1 MKNKPLLVLFLTIF
15 LDLLGFGIIIPV
27 FPIIAKELNASAIE
41 IGFIA
46 GIYSLMNFLFSPFWG
61 TLSDRIGRRPVML
74 ISIALTVLAYV
85 FFAFTNSLVFL
96 ILSRVFAGIGSANI
110 SAAQAYIADI
120 TPPENRAKNMGFI
133 GAAFGLGFIFGPPIG
148 GFLKSMSGTGSVE
161 YVGWLSAILSSINL
175 ILAFLFL
182 KESLQQKQKDKA
194 YSFKPIANLVV
205 EFKKPVIRELIL
217 FNFIFIVAFAMMQIS
232 STIFWAEKFGFNEK
246 QIGWVFM
253 YIGVLSAIIQGG
265 LVGKLNK
272 YFGEKQLLTYGT
284 IFMVIGL
291 GTLPFTPVDIFWL
304 QLVSLFF
311 IALAN
316 GFISPAILALLS
328 KNTPSHQQGQVLGS
342 NQSFGSLARVIGPA
356 LGGLLYSLDW
366 GFPFWGGALLMGLC
380 FFLINAIG
388 KVMVAKL

>member
-27 FPIIAKELNASAIE
+27 FPIIAKELNATAIQ

-161 YVGWLSAILSSINL
+161 YVGWFSAILSSINL
-175 ILAFLFL
+175 ILAFVFL

-194 YSFKPIANLVV
+194 YSFKPIANLLI

-328 KNTPSHQQGQVLGS
+328 KNTPTHQQGQVLGS

-366 GFPFWGGALLMGLC
+366 GFPFWGGALLMGIC
-380 FFLINAIG
+380 FFLISAIG
-388 KVMVAKL
+388 KFTEAK

>member
-46 GIYSLMNFLFSPFWG
+46 GIYSLMNFIFSPFWG

-148 GFLKSMSGTGSVE
+148 GFLKSMSGTGSGE
-161 YVGWLSAILSSINL
+161 YVGWFIAILSSIYRNHFNKSKKTRHTVL
-175 ILAFLFL
+175 NQL
-182 KESLQQKQKDKA
+182 
-194 YSFKPIANLVV
+194 PI
-205 EFKKPVIRELIL
+205 
-217 FNFIFIVAFAMMQIS
+217 
-232 STIFWAEKFGFNEK
+232 W
-246 QIGWVFM
+246 
-253 YIGVLSAIIQGG
+253 
-265 LVGKLNK
+265 
-272 YFGEKQLLTYGT
+272 
-284 IFMVIGL
+284 
-291 GTLPFTPVDIFWL
+291 
-304 QLVSLFF
+304 
-311 IALAN
+311 
-316 GFISPAILALLS
+316 
-328 KNTPSHQQGQVLGS
+328 
-342 NQSFGSLARVIGPA
+342 
-356 LGGLLYSLDW
+356 
-366 GFPFWGGALLMGLC
+366 
-380 FFLINAIG
+380 
-388 KVMVAKL
+388 

>member
-161 YVGWLSAILSSINL
+161 YVGWFSAILSSINL

-194 YSFKPIANLVV
+194 YSFKPIANLVE

-328 KNTPSHQQGQVLGS
+328 KNTLAHQQGQVLGS

-380 FFLINAIG
+380 FFLISAIW
-388 KVMVAKL
+388 KFTEAKL

>member
-1 MKNKPLLVLFLTIF
+1 
-15 LDLLGFGIIIPV
+15 
-27 FPIIAKELNASAIE
+27 
-41 IGFIA
+41 
-46 GIYSLMNFLFSPFWG
+46 
-61 TLSDRIGRRPVML
+61 
-74 ISIALTVLAYV
+74 
-85 FFAFTNSLVFL
+85 
-96 ILSRVFAGIGSANI
+96 
-110 SAAQAYIADI
+110 
-120 TPPENRAKNMGFI
+120 MGFI

-161 YVGWLSAILSSINL
+161 YVGWFSAILSSINL

-194 YSFKPIANLVV
+194 YSFKPIANLVN

-366 GFPFWGGALLMGLC
+366 GFPFWGGALLMGIC
-380 FFLINAIG
+380 FFLIGAIG
-388 KVMVAKL
+388 KFAEAK

>member
-1 MKNKPLLVLFLTIF
+1 MKNKPLFVLFLTIF

-27 FPIIAKELNASAIE
+27 FPIISKELHASAIE

-46 GIYSLMNFLFSPFWG
+46 GIYSLMNFIFSPFWG

-74 ISIALTVLAYV
+74 ISIALTVLASV
-85 FFAFTNSLVFL
+85 FFAFTNSLLFL

-120 TPPENRAKNMGFI
+120 TAPEERAKNMGFI

-148 GFLKSMSGTGSVE
+148 GFLKSMSGAGSVE
-161 YVGWLSAILSSINL
+161 YVGWFSAVLGTLNL
-175 ILAFLFL
+175 LLAFLFL
-182 KESLQQKQKDKA
+182 KESIQEKQKNKEF
-194 YSFKPIANLVV
+194 SFKPIANLIE

-217 FNFIFIVAFAMMQIS
+217 FNFIFIVAFAMMQIT
-232 STIFWAEKFGFNEK
+232 STIFWAEKYGFNEK

-272 YFGEKQLLTYGT
+272 YFNEKQLLNYGT
-284 IFMVIGL
+284 FFMVIGL
-291 GTLPFTPVDIFWL
+291 ATLPFTPVDIFWL

-316 GFISPAILALLS
+316 GFLSPAILALIS
-328 KNTPSHQQGQVLGS
+328 KNTPAHQQGQVLGS
-342 NQSFGSLARVIGPA
+342 NQSLGSLARVIGPA
-356 LGGLLYSLDW
+356 LGGLMYSVGM
-366 GFPFWGGALLMGLC
+366 GFPFWGGSLLMGTC
-380 FFLINAIG
+380 FFLIKAIG
-388 KVMVAKL
+388 KLTEAK